1 MPTSGLNKVPT
12 QYAQIEGMM
21 KKKSNGITLRTK
33 KETVLNHKMKTDS
46 VPELAK
52 RVFLFIRNEGQISTG
67 TYTFVYL

>member
-1 MPTSGLNKVPT
+1 
-12 QYAQIEGMM
+12 MM